1 MAKEEKQVKELTL
14 YEKLSK
20 IQQELKVPKEQFNKF
35 ANFKYRSQE
44 DILEAVKPLLGDLV
58 LTISDEP
65 VIVGSRYYI
74 QATARLTDDGVEYVV
89 CKAYAR
95 ESEIKKGM
103 DDSQITGT
111 ASSYARKYALNGL
124 FLIDDTNGVDS
135 KDNEVVKDEPTKKGD
150 EVLASRLRIKIKNAL
165 FVEDLEAL
173 KQEIADAGSTLNKEQ
188 FQSVVDEAKKKKA
201 QLKDEFSNIDETD
214 YE

>member
-1 MAKEEKQVKELTL
+1 MAKEEKKKLTI

-65 VIVGSRYYI
+65 VLIGARYYI
-74 QATARLTDDGVEYVV
+74 QATARLTDDGVEYIV

-124 FLIDDTNGVDS
+124 FLIDDTNDIDS
-135 KDNEVVKDEPTKKGD
+135 KNNEENEASESKKGD

-173 KQEIADAGSTLNKEQ
+173 KQEIADAGSTLTKEQ
-188 FQSVVDEAKKKKA
+188 FQSVVDEAKKKKVK
-201 QLKDEFSNIDETD
+201 LEEEFSNIDETD